1 MAVPVEP
8 PPGVTC
14 YSGGESDFMRRWQTL
29 RGRLLAPILAVL
41 ARVRV
46 TPNHLTLLSLL
57 VGLAFCP
64 VFLWASRPA
73 AFTLLLTH
81 LLLDGLDGPL
91 ARFTRRASNRGSFSD
106 TMADQVVVTFSTV
119 TLIHTG
125 HAGAWPGG
133 LYVFFYCM
141 VVIFAMVRN
150 ALDIPYTW
158 LIRPRLLVYA
168 WIPVEVY
175 LWRESLDP
183 ILWILSVLLAVK
195 MLTGFIQIRKR
206 I

>member
-1 MAVPVEP
+1 
-8 PPGVTC
+8 
-14 YSGGESDFMRRWQTL
+14 
-29 RGRLLAPILAVL
+29 
-41 ARVRV
+41 
-46 TPNHLTLLSLL
+46 
-57 VGLAFCP
+57 
-64 VFLWASRPA
+64 
-73 AFTLLLTH
+73 
-81 LLLDGLDGPL
+81 
-91 ARFTRRASNRGSFSD
+91 
-106 TMADQVVVTFSTV
+106 MADQVVVTFSTV

-150 ALDIPYTW
+150 ALAIPYAW

-175 LWRESLDP
+175 LWRGSLDP
-183 ILWILSVLLAVK
+183 ILWIFSVLLAVK

>member
-14 YSGGESDFMRRWQTL
+14 YSGGEGDFMRRWQTL
-29 RGRLLAPILAVL
+29 RGRLLAPLLAVL

-57 VGLAFCP
+57 AGLAFSP
-64 VFLWASRPA
+64 VFLWGSRPG
-73 AFTLLLTH
+73 AFALLLAH

-91 ARFTRRASNRGSFSD
+91 ARFTRRASNQGSFTG
-106 TMADQVVVTFSTV
+106 TMADQVVVAFSTV
-119 TLIHTG
+119 TLIH
-125 HAGAWPGG
+125 AGYAAAWPGG
-133 LYVFFYCM
+133 LYVFFYCT

-150 ALDIPYTW
+150 ALAIPYAW
-158 LIRPRLLVYA
+158 LVRPRMLVYA

-175 LWRESLDP
+175 LWRGSLDLL
-183 ILWILSVLLAVK
+183 LWIFSVLLAIK
-195 MLTGFIQIRKR
+195 MLTGFIQIRRR